1 MKKANQEKKPTTEA
15 SKGVK
20 LPLIQSNSKKGNL
33 KENQESPTKGKLFT
47 KGKDQKSNLT
57 EIPQIPN
64 ISSNIPFTKSIPK
77 TIKSFE
83 NTNSSQNS
91 YKLKGKS
98 ESKKKKLYNIT
109 KDDINT
115 EKSLQENSPRFTE
128 ERLSQLKKQRNQRIK
143 QEKKEEMKELQ
154 IYQKL
159 IEEYKNNT
167 RKKKSKNKNEAVE
180 DNPKIIISSKRAQNI
195 LEEGGMLDAY
205 KYVLTQ
211 LCKNGLPSGNVFEYA
226 SYAVK
231 NYEKKWKEKKS
242 QKMKDKIDQYYE
254 EKQKEIDKN
263 LEKEGENK
271 IVNKSLEHR
280 EELKFIQSL
289 DKSRSG
295 RNVVPRLNYNT
306 SPKNDRFSYLGNRD
320 IGFYNK
326 KYNYNY
332 QNESKDAN
340 KKQEEN
346 NESNNSIKKKENNS
360 ENNNSVKN
368 NNTSSNEN
376 KSIDNEN
383 NNNQNKKNSNNKKI
397 K

>member
-1 MKKANQEKKPTTEA
+1 MKKTKQEKKPTSDA

-20 LPLIQSNSKKGNL
+20 LPLIQSNAQKGNL
-33 KENQESPTKGKLFT
+33 KENQENTTKGKLFT
-47 KGKDQKSNLT
+47 KGNAQKNNLT

-64 ISSNIPFTKSIPK
+64 ISSNIPLTKVMPK
-77 TIKSFE
+77 NKKSFE

-91 YKLKGKS
+91 YKIKGKS
-98 ESKKKKLYNIT
+98 ETKRKKSYNTT

-128 ERLSQLKKQRNQRIK
+128 KRLSELKKQRNQRLR
-143 QEKKEEMKELQ
+143 QEKKEEIKEMQ
-154 IYQKL
+154 MYEKL
-159 IEEYKNNT
+159 IEEYKSNT
-167 RKKKSKNKNEAVE
+167 RKKSTKNKNEAIE
-180 DNPKIIISSKRAQNI
+180 NNPKVIISSKKAQNI

-205 KYVLTQ
+205 KYVLSQ

-242 QKMKDKIDQYYE
+242 QKMKDKIDRYYE
-254 EKQKEIDKN
+254 EKQKEINKN
-263 LEKEGENK
+263 LENDGEIK

-280 EELKFIQSL
+280 DELKFIQSL

-295 RNVVPRLNYNT
+295 RNVVPRLNNNT
-306 SPKNDRFSYLGNRD
+306 SPKNDRFSYIGNRD

-326 KYNYNY
+326 KYNY
-332 QNESKDAN
+332 QTESKVVN
-340 KKQEEN
+340 KKDEEN
-346 NESNNSIKKKENNS
+346 NENNNSTKRKEKNS
-360 ENNNSVKN
+360 ENNNKN
-368 NNTSSNEN
+368 NNSNSNDDNSLDTQSNNYQKN
-376 KSIDNEN
+376 KNV
-383 NNNQNKKNSNNKKI
+383 NNKKI

>member
-1 MKKANQEKKPTTEA
+1 MKKTKQEKKPTSDA

-20 LPLIQSNSKKGNL
+20 LPLIQSNAQKGNL
-33 KENQESPTKGKLFT
+33 KENQENTTKGKLFT
-47 KGKDQKSNLT
+47 KGNAQKNNLT

-64 ISSNIPFTKSIPK
+64 ISSNIPLTKVMPK
-77 TIKSFE
+77 NKKSFE

-91 YKLKGKS
+91 YKIKGKS
-98 ESKKKKLYNIT
+98 ETKRKKSYNTT

-128 ERLSQLKKQRNQRIK
+128 KRLSELKKQRNQRLR
-143 QEKKEEMKELQ
+143 QEKKEEIKEMQ
-154 IYQKL
+154 MYEKL
-159 IEEYKNNT
+159 IEEYKSNT
-167 RKKKSKNKNEAVE
+167 RKKSTKNKKEEIENNSKV
-180 DNPKIIISSKRAQNI
+180 IISSKKAQNI

-205 KYVLTQ
+205 KYVLSQ

-242 QKMKDKIDQYYE
+242 QKLKDEIDQHYE
-254 EKQKEIDKN
+254 KKRKEINEN
-263 LEKEGENK
+263 LENDGEKK

-280 EELKFIQSL
+280 DELKFIQSL

-295 RNVVPRLNYNT
+295 RNVVPRLNNNT
-306 SPKNDRFSYLGNRD
+306 SPKNDRFSYIGNRD

-326 KYNYNY
+326 KYNY
-332 QNESKDAN
+332 QTESKVVN
-340 KKQEEN
+340 KKDEEN
-346 NESNNSIKKKENNS
+346 NENNNSTKRKEKNS
-360 ENNNSVKN
+360 ENNNKN
-368 NNTSSNEN
+368 NNSNSN
-376 KSIDNEN
+376 DDNSLDTQS
-383 NNNQNKKNSNNKKI
+383 NNNQKNKNVNNKKI